1 MAIRQIALFLREKW
15 AKKEK
20 TEKNISVSE
29 KVVDNMKR
37 I

>member
-1 MAIRQIALFLREKW
+1 MVIRQIALFQRKKW